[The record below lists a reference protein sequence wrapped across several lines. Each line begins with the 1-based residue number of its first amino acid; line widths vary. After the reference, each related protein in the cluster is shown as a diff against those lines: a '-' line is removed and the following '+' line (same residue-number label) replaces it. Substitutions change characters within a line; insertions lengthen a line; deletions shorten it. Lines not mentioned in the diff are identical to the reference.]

1 MYFSNGMKFTNQ
13 EEKLG
18 ALEALLFIHGEP
30 MAHAKIAKVLE
41 IEKDEIPGLL
51 EALSETYAHTSRG
64 VALLEEG
71 DHVQL
76 VTKPMYSSFVSEFLK
91 EEMKE
96 DLTPAALE
104 TLSLVTYLGPVSRA
118 KIEYVRGVNSSF
130 TLRNLRIRGLIDR
143 IQDPASPVSYV
154 YSPSAEFLRR
164 LGVLQKEN
172 LPEYEKFSTLLE
184 ETESEDNSEKK
195 ENDTA

>member
-1 MYFSNGMKFTNQ
+1 MKFTDQ

-41 IEKDEIPGLL
+41 IEKGELPGLL
-51 EALSETYAHTSRG
+51 DALRGTYADASRG

-76 VTKPMYSSFVSEFLK
+76 VTKPAYGSFVSDFLK

-104 TLSLVTYLGPVSRA
+104 TLSLVAYLGPVSRA

-143 IQDPASPVSYV
+143 IQDPASPLSYR
-154 YSPSAEFLRR
+154 YSPSAEFMRR
-164 LGVLQKEN
+164 LGVLKKEH
-172 LPEYEKFSTLLE
+172 LPEYKKFSTLLRE
-184 ETESEDNSEKK
+184 VESEDAPR
-195 ENDTA
+195 ENDTP